1 MRKFPHWRKQLRCQ
15 WNHTGRIFFVK
26 FAEKK
31 NLEDLLLNVGANGG
45 GGVVAVVAPT
55 AGGGGAAAPPPAE
68 EKKVIHGL
76 FVI

>member
-1 MRKFPHWRKQLRCQ
+1 MESYWSL
-15 WNHTGRIFFVK
+15 FFVK

-31 NLEDLLLNVGANGG
+31 NLEDLLLNVGADGG
-45 GGVVAVVAPT
+45 GGAVAVAAPT
-55 AGGGGAAAPPPAE
+55 AGDGGVAPPPSAE